1 MKFKDFKYEHLEL
14 ETKLSGK
21 NDKVQVQIGS
31 AKMNINIK
39 CKRSLREKLP
49 VSFLLP
55 NISVILS
62 VNNNRVIFIL
72 NKTTG
77 KILHDCMN

>member
-1 MKFKDFKYEHLEL
+1 
-14 ETKLSGK
+14 
-21 NDKVQVQIGS
+21 
-31 AKMNINIK
+31 MNINIK

-49 VSFLLP
+49 VTFLLP

-77 KILHDCMN
+77 KTLHDRMN